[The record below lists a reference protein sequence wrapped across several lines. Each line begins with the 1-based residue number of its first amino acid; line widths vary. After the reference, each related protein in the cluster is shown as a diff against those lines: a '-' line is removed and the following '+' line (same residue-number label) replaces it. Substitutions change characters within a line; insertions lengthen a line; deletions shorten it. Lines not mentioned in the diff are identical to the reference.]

1 MKKWF
6 ILIGILL
13 VLLIG
18 GYFVL
23 TFYAVKFIQPRLQT
37 VMGAGFTLER
47 INLKTT
53 YLSARGIQYEDP
65 RSKQRFFQVEE
76 LRIYPSPLSFLKK
89 SLHIKELTVLRPSFF
104 FYRSR
109 EGRMIGPWVTTKK
122 EGEEKEISEKE
133 EKKSGEA
140 VEVQIDRIRIQKG
153 SIDFEDRKVGDP
165 SSQMKLRDLD
175 FEIRDIR
182 YPLTS
187 LHSPVELKGKMKGKA
202 QEGSITLKGWIDAK
216 TMDMETS
223 LKIREIEVKTFEP
236 YYRKRVTAGIESGTL
251 DMDSRIA
258 VKEKRVDAPGE
269 LELINLRIKEG
280 GGNVF
285 WIPAETLVSLLEKK
299 GHQIKAKFHV
309 KGSVENPQFSLQ
321 ETFLTQVAISLA
333 QALGIPITV
342 VGEEVLQGTLKG
354 EKGLVEEL
362 QSMEGLFKKK
372 KEKKR

>member
-6 ILIGILL
+6 ILIGIFV

-23 TFYAVKFIQPRLQT
+23 TFYAVKFIQPRLQR
-37 VMGAGFTLER
+37 VMEAGFTLEEIKPR
-47 INLKTT
+47 AT

-65 RSKQRFFQVEE
+65 LSKQRFLQVEE
-76 LRIYPSPLSFLKK
+76 LRIYPSLLSLLKK

-109 EGRMIGPWVTTKK
+109 EGRMVGPWVMTKK
-122 EGEEKEISEKE
+122 EGEEKEIFEKE
-133 EKKSGEA
+133 QKKSEEA

-153 SIDFEDRKVGDP
+153 SIDFEDRKIGDP

-182 YPLTS
+182 YPLAS
-187 LHSPVELKGKMKGKA
+187 LHSPVELNGKMKGKA
-202 QEGSITLKGWIDAK
+202 QEGSITLKGWVDAK

-236 YYRKRVTAGIESGTL
+236 YYRKRVTAEIESGTL
-251 DMDSRIA
+251 DMDSRIV
-258 VKEKRVDAPGE
+258 VKEKRIDAPGE
-269 LELINLRIKEG
+269 LDLINLHIKEG
-280 GGNVF
+280 GGTVL
-285 WIPAETLVSLLEKK
+285 WIPAETLVALLEKK
-299 GHQIKAKFHV
+299 GHQLKAKFHV
-309 KGSVENPQFSLQ
+309 KGNMENPQFNLQ

-333 QALGIPITV
+333 QALGIPVKV
-342 VGEEVLQGTLKG
+342 VGEEVPQGTLKG

>member
-6 ILIGILL
+6 ILIGIFL

-37 VMGAGFTLER
+37 VMGADFTLEG
-47 INLKTT
+47 IELKTT

-65 RSKQRFFQVEE
+65 RSKQKFFQVEE
-76 LRIYPSPLSFLKK
+76 IRIYPSLLSLLEK

-109 EGRMIGPWVTTKK
+109 EGRMVGPWVTTKK
-122 EGEEKEISEKE
+122 EGEEKEIFEKE
-133 EKKSGEA
+133 QKKSEEA

-153 SIDFEDRKVGDP
+153 SIDFEDRKIGDP
-165 SSQMKLRDLD
+165 SSQMRLRDLD

-182 YPLTS
+182 YPLVS

-202 QEGSITLKGWIDAK
+202 QEGSITLKGWVDAK

-236 YYRKRVTAGIESGTL
+236 YYRKRVTAEIESGTL
-251 DMDSRIA
+251 DMDSRIV
-258 VKEKRVDAPGE
+258 VKEKRIDAPGE
-269 LELINLRIKEG
+269 LDLINLHIKEG
-280 GGNVF
+280 GGTVL
-285 WIPAETLVSLLEKK
+285 WIPAETLVALLEKK
-299 GHQIKAKFHV
+299 GHQLKAKFHV
-309 KGSVENPQFSLQ
+309 KGNMENPQFNLQ

-333 QALGIPITV
+333 QALGIPVKV
-342 VGEEVLQGTLKG
+342 VGEEVPQGTLKG

-362 QSMEGLFKKK
+362 QSMERLFKKK